1 MKYKNLL
8 IEISGATA
16 VVTFNRPAVLNAM
29 NTETVTELGGA
40 ITEIEQDQTVRAA
53 VLTGAGRSFIAGADI
68 SEMSSKTPAQ
78 AREYSELGHRVMQQ
92 IQSLKKP
99 VIASVNG
106 FALGG
111 GTEVVLSCDFSI
123 ASKQAKF
130 GLPETVLGVIP
141 GWGATQR
148 AARLMG
154 TAKSKE
160 LIFTGEIIDA
170 RRALEIGLI
179 NRIVPHEQLMD
190 VTMGLAQKI
199 AEQGP
204 LALAMAKK
212 IINEGVEKNLVDAC
226 RLETEAFCSL
236 FISKDQ
242 KEGMKAFL
250 EKRKP
255 QFSGT

>member
-1 MKYKNLL
+1 L
-8 IEISGATA
+8 
-16 VVTFNRPAVLNAM
+16 
-29 NTETVTELGGA
+29 
-40 ITEIEQDQTVRAA
+40 
-53 VLTGAGRSFIAGADI
+53 
-68 SEMSSKTPAQ
+68 KTPAQ
-78 AREYSELGHRVMQQ
+78 AREYSEMGQRVMQL
-92 IQSLKKP
+92 IQNLKQP

-111 GTEVVLSCDFSI
+111 GTEVVLSCDISI
-123 ASKQAKF
+123 ASEQAKF
-130 GLPETVLGVIP
+130 GLPEATLGVIP
-141 GWGATQR
+141 GWGGTQR
-148 AARLMG
+148 AARLIG
-154 TAKSKE
+154 TAKAKE

-170 RRALEIGLI
+170 HRAFEIGLVS
-179 NRIVPHEQLMD
+179 RVAPHEQLMD

-212 IINEGVEKNLVDAC
+212 IINEGVDKNLMDAC

>member
-8 IEISGATA
+8 VEISGATA

-40 ITEIEQDQTVRAA
+40 ITELEQDQTVRAV
-53 VLTGAGRSFIAGADI
+53 VLTGAGRAFIAGADI
-68 SEMSSKTPAQ
+68 SELSSKTPAQ
-78 AREYSELGHRVMQQ
+78 AREYSALGHRVMQQ
-92 IQSLKKP
+92 IQSLQKP

-123 ASKQAKF
+123 ASEQAKF

-148 AARLMG
+148 AARLIG
-154 TAKSKE
+154 TAKTKE

-179 NRIVPHEQLMD
+179 NRIVPHEQLID

-212 IINEGVEKNLVDAC
+212 VINEGIEKNLADAC
-226 RLETEAFCSL
+226 RLETEEFCSL
-236 FISKDQ
+236 FTTQDQ

-255 QFSGT
+255 KFTGT